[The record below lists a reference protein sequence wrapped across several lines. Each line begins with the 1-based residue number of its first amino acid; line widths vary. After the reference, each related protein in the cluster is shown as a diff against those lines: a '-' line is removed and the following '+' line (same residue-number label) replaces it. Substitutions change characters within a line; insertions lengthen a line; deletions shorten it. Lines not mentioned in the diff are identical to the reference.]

1 MTNRTVEA
9 GTIIYEGG
17 KDIVASLDIVA
28 KGVIR
33 ASSDY
38 CTIDLPAGSIIGI
51 GEFPKSEYI
60 FTYEVVEPVSLY
72 SYPYDSE
79 ASLVALFKNNAK
91 LLSTLV
97 AGCIRFAHKMQ
108 AAVLDTMEFAR
119 AEYARVNKALDEYPS
134 LAISAGI
141 TPQQFDD
148 VKALAAPDMLD
159 KARGWHR
166 DFVEDLQANEAKFR
180 KEFYS
185 IPSIGLGIGLTV
197 NMYALESRDFM
208 AEVIEYLD
216 SFIAGSRGF
225 LNHFQAIKER
235 DAAAE
240 SAADEGS
247 ESSGSNDESVSGC
260 LKAIMSFSSPDHEL
274 FDRFSLELA
283 KFKKCS
289 DRYGSTDEVR
299 KLRRDMSADFYEL
312 YLNVFLKA
320 VNSDWEEIPMG
331 IKLFLLF
338 GFVDEGLAGKENT
351 SKLIAVAD
359 SLEPCSDRRV
369 FTVFEWLLLVY
380 GGKIMPSKNEF
391 DLDYPAYL
399 KELRRE
405 GSIKEADE
413 KRLLNSDIDRLRF
426 EMKNIFMIGNRVTFG
441 RITTF
446 TPIFDK
452 DNITKPLELSYLN
465 AETINNEINRIR
477 SIDHGAFCRQGV
489 FTMPEAGVN
498 SFFTNDEVL
507 PFVIL
512 MPNIGS
518 RASLWQEIDSK
529 KRNTPAR
536 MIISIFHTETLE
548 DTMIRLVGEFR
559 WEMCKT
565 EQGVHWNDVTDPSL
579 TAMYCDYL
587 QFYRKNSAISPEV
600 KEKIQIS
607 LKNNANNFKKVFVA
621 DYYAYIKYESQG
633 ALRLNKFARGILFSF
648 CPLSKSVISAFGDN
662 PQYTQLISK
671 REMELKQREK
681 LLTNLVSKIEKS
693 GHSVPDKIKGQIK
706 QLQLG

>member
-1 MTNRTVEA
+1 MTNRTLEA
-9 GTIIYEGG
+9 GAIIYEGG
-17 KDIVASLDIVA
+17 KDTVASLDIVA

-38 CTIDLPAGSIIGI
+38 CTIDIPAGSVIGI

-60 FTYEVVEPVSLY
+60 FTYEVVEPVSLF
-72 SYPYDSE
+72 SYPYESE

-91 LLSTLV
+91 LLATLV

-119 AEYARVNKALDEYPS
+119 AEYARVNKALDDYPK
-134 LAISAGI
+134 LAISAGV
-141 TPQQFDD
+141 TPQSFDH
-148 VKALAAPDMLD
+148 VKALKAPEMLD

-216 SFIAGSRGF
+216 SFISSSKAF
-225 LNHFQAIKER
+225 MNHYQAIKER
-235 DAAAE
+235 DAAAAS
-240 SAADEGS
+240 SAAGRGDS
-247 ESSGSNDESVSGC
+247 AVANDESVSGC
-260 LKAIMSFSSPDHEL
+260 LKAILAFANPDQEL

-283 KFKKCS
+283 KFIKCT
-289 DRYGSTDEVR
+289 DRYGSADEVR
-299 KLRRDMSADFYEL
+299 RLRRDLSADFYEL
-312 YLNVFLKA
+312 YIKVFLSA
-320 VNSDWEEIPMG
+320 VNRNWSDVPIG
-331 IKLFLLF
+331 IKMFLLF
-338 GFVDEGLAGKENT
+338 GFIDEGLAGSENAA
-351 SKLIAVAD
+351 KLAAIAD
-359 SLEPCSDRRV
+359 SIEPGSDRRV
-369 FTVFEWLLLVY
+369 FTIFEWLMLIY
-380 GGKIMPSKNEF
+380 SGKIMPSKNEF

-399 KELRRE
+399 KELKKE

-413 KRLLNSDIDRLRF
+413 KRLMNSDIDRLKF
-426 EMKNIFMIGNRVTFG
+426 EIKNIFMIGNRVTFG

-446 TPIFDK
+446 TPVFDK
-452 DNITKPLELSYLN
+452 ENITRVLEQSYLS

-477 SIDHGAFCRQGV
+477 SIDHGAFYRQGV
-489 FTMPEAGVN
+489 FSMPEAGVN
-498 SFFTNDEVL
+498 SFFTHDEVL
-507 PFVIL
+507 PYVIL
-512 MPNIGS
+512 MPNIGT

-587 QFYRKNSAISPEV
+587 QFYRKNSAISPEA
-600 KEKIQIS
+600 KEKIQIA
-607 LKNNANNFKKVFVA
+607 LKNNANNFKKVFLA

-633 ALRLNKFARGILFSF
+633 ALRLNKHARGILFSF
-648 CPLSKSVISAFGDN
+648 CPLSKNVISAFGDN
-662 PQYTQLISK
+662 PQYAQLISK
-671 REMELKQREK
+671 REIELKQREK

-693 GHSVPDKIKGQIK
+693 GHSVPDKIKGQIR